1 MQTPINHD
9 KIKTLNPATG
19 KAISSYDQTSTQ
31 QISQI
36 VTDARTA
43 FDRWRKKDILE
54 RCDYMRNLEKIL
66 KKNQDLY
73 ARNITQEMGKPI
85 TQSYAEIEKCAWLCN
100 YYSEYAESFL
110 REQIIPTEFRKSFVS
125 FEPLGITVGIMP
137 WNFPFWQVM
146 RFVVPTL
153 IAGNVAIL
161 KHSSICVECAL
172 NIKDT
177 LGEAGFPSGVF
188 QIVIGDYRAG
198 EALVQSRIDA
208 VSVTGSVNTGKRV
221 AELAARDLKKCVLE
235 LGGSD
240 PFIVLEDADLD
251 HTVPQAVHSRLLNT
265 GQSCIAAKRFIVVK
279 EIADKFTRLFVQKTK
294 EEIVGDP
301 MDTKTTVGPLV
312 RENQRQV
319 LIRQVADAKSK
330 GAEILLGG
338 RIVEGTGYYYE
349 PTVISNVNHQMEVL
363 GEEVFVCCTYYSS
376 RK

>member
-1 MQTPINHD
+1 
-9 KIKTLNPATG
+9 
-19 KAISSYDQTSTQ
+19 
-31 QISQI
+31 
-36 VTDARTA
+36 
-43 FDRWRKKDILE
+43 
-54 RCDYMRNLEKIL
+54 
-66 KKNQDLY
+66 
-73 ARNITQEMGKPI
+73 MGKPI

-161 KHSSICVECAL
+161 KHSSICVQCAL

-177 LGEAGFPSGVF
+177 LDEAGFPSGVF

-265 GQSCIAAKRFIVVK
+265 GQSCI
-279 EIADKFTRLFVQKTK
+279 
-294 EEIVGDP
+294 G
-301 MDTKTTVGPLV
+301 
-312 RENQRQV
+312 QR
-319 LIRQVADAKSK
+319 D
-330 GAEILLGG
+330 
-338 RIVEGTGYYYE
+338 
-349 PTVISNVNHQMEVL
+349 
-363 GEEVFVCCTYYSS
+363 SS
-376 RK
+376 L